1 MAPRIAVWLW
11 IVVVSSGC
19 SVEHFRAETVL
30 KSDGRIERAI
40 WQSSLNEEQQKLWPE
55 VKVGEP
61 GKRLDWDWGDA
72 LPRGG
77 EAKPKAPN
85 AKDGYVFA
93 RGEFASAEQIP
104 EHYRKQEHEDGPT
117 ATLRRKVERDDLIF
131 LTEHRWEE
139 SINDIVKLEDI
150 PAARRELVDLL
161 VPVAVETLKE
171 VLEPDHDVT
180 AAETLLRDEGARWLE
195 ELVALYL
202 DLSLRS
208 STRWMVDK
216 ELKREAESRLEAI
229 NRRHGLKSIESDA
242 IRRFGI
248 AKIRQVIKRRDGKPL
263 DDRLPEEILHWLL
276 NEAEEQD
283 DPENR
288 FKQTVQ
294 SVIQTKHGSKEAFQK
309 QVYSCVVRMV
319 GLFHPLQTKQHFDDR
334 LTMPGFVIETNGELL
349 SENRVRWRFDAAQA
363 FPFGYAMRCRS
374 LEPNEVNQRI
384 VFGNVLLKTHDQCE
398 KFARLLKAKPEWRE
412 TLQKCVAEK
421 SKRPLLDLRREVLDN
436 NDVDERFKFNALALL
451 LDL

>member
-1 MAPRIAVWLW
+1 MTSRIAACLW
-11 IVVVSSGC
+11 IVVVSAGC

-30 KSDGRIERAI
+30 KSDGRVERAI
-40 WQSSLNEEQQKLWPE
+40 WQSSLSEEQQKLWPE

-61 GKRLDWDWGDA
+61 GKRLDWDWGDV

-93 RGEFASAEQIP
+93 RGEFAAAEQIP
-104 EHYRKQEHEDGPT
+104 EHYRKQEGDDGPAT
-117 ATLRRKVERDDLIF
+117 TLRRKVERDDLIF

-139 SINDIVKLEDI
+139 TLNDIVKLEDI
-150 PAARRELVDLL
+150 PAARRELIDLL
-161 VPVAVETLKE
+161 VPVAVETLRE
-171 VLEPDHDVT
+171 VLNADHDVS

-229 NRRHGLKSIESDA
+229 NRRHGLKSLESDA
-242 IRRFGI
+242 IRQFGI

-263 DDRLPEEILHWLL
+263 DDRLPDEILRWLL
-276 NEAEEQD
+276 NEAEEKD

-294 SVIQTKHGSKEAFQK
+294 SVIQIKHGSKEAFEK
-309 QVYSCVVRMV
+309 QFSLSLVRMV

-334 LTMPGFVIETNGELL
+334 LTMPGFVVETNGELL
-349 SENRVRWRFDAAQA
+349 SENHVRWRFEASQA

-384 VFGNVLLKTHDQCE
+384 VFGKVLLKSHDQCE
-398 KFARLLKAKPEWRE
+398 KFSRLLKAKPEWRE
-412 TLQKCVAEK
+412 TLQKCVSEK
-421 SKRPLLDLRREVLDN
+421 SKQPLLDLRREMLDK
-436 NDVDERFKFNALALL
+436 NDVDEQFKMKALAELL
-451 LDL
+451 NQ